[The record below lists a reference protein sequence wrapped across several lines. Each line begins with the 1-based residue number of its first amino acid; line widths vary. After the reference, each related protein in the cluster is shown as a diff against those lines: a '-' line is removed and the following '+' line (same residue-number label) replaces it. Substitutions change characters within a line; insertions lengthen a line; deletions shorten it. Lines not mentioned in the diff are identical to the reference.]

1 MSQKQPVH
9 EAENAQADEE
19 VMIKLLSSDNVVFT
33 LPKKAAILSDLIAD
47 IINIDGDNCHESS
60 SNNDAT
66 VSSSST
72 SSPQKQ
78 NEGYKL
84 ERVVSRTLEKVVAFL
99 IYYNKNPMQP
109 IPDVLQNTYVT
120 MRVILLVPHIIM
132 CQRVST
138 YYY

>member
-60 SNNDAT
+60 NNNDAT
-66 VSSSST
+66 MSSSST

>member
-1 MSQKQPVH
+1 MSREQPLYD
-9 EAENAQADEE
+9 AENAQADEE

-47 IINIDGDNCHESS
+47 IINIDSDSCHESS
-60 SNNDAT
+60 NNNDAT

-72 SSPQKQ
+72 SLPPQIQ

-84 ERVVSRTLEKVVAFL
+84 ERVVSTTLEKVVAFL

-109 IPDVLQNTYVT
+109 IPDVLQYTYVT
-120 MRVILLVPHIIM
+120 IRVILLVPHIIM
-132 CQRVST
+132 F
-138 YYY
+138 